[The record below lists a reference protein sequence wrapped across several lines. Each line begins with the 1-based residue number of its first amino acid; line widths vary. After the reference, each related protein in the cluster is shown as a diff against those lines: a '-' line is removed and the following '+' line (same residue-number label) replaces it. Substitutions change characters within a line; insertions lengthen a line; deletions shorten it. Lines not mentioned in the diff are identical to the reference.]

1 MRPSYKILQESVN
14 VDSLI
19 SNLRTRFDKFIDK
32 RAKNSS
38 VSLTDILISGY
49 AIFSLKYSSLLQFE
63 LQNKIERENLL
74 NLFSITKTCNDSQ
87 MRVVLDEVDPDDL
100 RSFYPENFKE
110 LERLGITKEYE
121 FWKKYLV
128 VAIDGVSYFESKKI
142 HCDCCLEKKHK
153 DGTISYNHSML
164 CAMLV
169 NPQEKEVFVMG
180 TEPIVCQD
188 GTEKNDCERNAS
200 KRLLT
205 WMSGHYKNK
214 KLLITEDALYS
225 NAPNIEQI
233 GKNGWSYVLGIKPDG
248 NKSLFKAFDEKTPH
262 PRVKHFSYSEDKIK
276 YEYSYLNNIA
286 LNSSNPNIRVN
297 VLVCKITDKK
307 GKKTQFSWVTDI
319 DLNHKTLKEV
329 MLIGRSR
336 WKIENETFNTLKNQG
351 YHFEHNYGHGKK
363 HLSTVLS
370 YLMLLAFHN
379 DQLLQRCN
387 KTFICVWQMTKS
399 KLRLW
404 ETLRSLFTVKPFQ
417 NFKELY
423 DYMAFMYQVKIE

>member
-1 MRPSYKILQESVN
+1 MKSSYKILQESLS

-19 SNLRTRFDKFIDK
+19 VNLRSRFDSFTDK

-38 VSLTDILISGY
+38 VSLTDILMSAY

-63 LQNKIERENLL
+63 MQNSLEKENLKH
-74 NLFSITKTCNDSQ
+74 LFCLTKTCNDSQ
-87 MRVVLDEVDPDDL
+87 MRVVLDQVNPDDI
-100 RSFYPENFKE
+100 RQFYPQNFKA
-110 LERLGITKEYE
+110 LEDLGIIKEYE
-121 FWKKYLV
+121 FWKKYLI
-128 VAIDGVSYFESKKI
+128 VAIDGVHHFESKKI
-142 HCDCCLEKKHK
+142 HCEGCLKKQHE
-153 DGTISYNHSML
+153 DGSISYNHSML

-169 NPQEKEVFVMG
+169 HPHEREVFVMG

-188 GTEKNDCERNAS
+188 GIEKNDCERNAS
-200 KRLLT
+200 KRLLN
-205 WMSGHYKNK
+205 WMSGHYKDK

-233 GKNGWSYVLGIKPDG
+233 VKNGWSYVLGIKPDG
-248 NKSLFKAFDEKTPH
+248 NKSLFKVFNKKMPH
-262 PRVKHFSYSEDKIK
+262 PRVKHFSCTEGNSK
-276 YEYSYLNNIA
+276 YEYSYLNNVA
-286 LNSSNPNIRVN
+286 LNYTHAEVRVN
-297 VLVCKITDKK
+297 VLVCQLTDKK

-319 DLNHKTLKEV
+319 ELNHKNLKEI

-363 HLSTVLS
+363 HLSTVMA

-379 DQLLQRCN
+379 DQLVQRCS
-387 KTFICVWQMTKS
+387 KTFQAIWKMTKTKS
-399 KLRLW
+399 RLW
-404 ETLRSLFTVKPFQ
+404 ATLRAVFMVKPFQ

-423 DYMAFMYQVKIE
+423 DYMAFMYQIKIE

>member
-153 DGTISYNHSML
+153 DGTISYGHSML

-188 GTEKNDCERNAS
+188 GTEKNDCERNTS

-233 GKNGWSYVLGIKPDG
+233 TKNGWSYVLGIKPDG

-319 DLNHKTLKEV
+319 DLNHKNLKEV
-329 MLIGRSR
+329 MQIGRSR

-379 DQLLQRCN
+379 DQLIQRCN
-387 KTFICVWQMTKS
+387 KTFINIWQMTKS
-399 KLRLW
+399 KLSWRKSKDADKFV
-404 ETLRSLFTVKPFQ
+404 T
-417 NFKELY
+417 N
-423 DYMAFMYQVKIE
+423 